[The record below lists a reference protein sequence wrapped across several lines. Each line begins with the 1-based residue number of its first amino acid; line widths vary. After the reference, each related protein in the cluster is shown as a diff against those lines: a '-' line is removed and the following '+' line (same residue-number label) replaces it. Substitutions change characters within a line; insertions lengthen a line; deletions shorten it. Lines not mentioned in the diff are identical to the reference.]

1 VLIRV
6 GARFLGGAI
15 AGGYVAPTRLRTAGL
30 GRGLLALGGL
40 GVALAVN
47 YGQVYPDLQPRL
59 VLTATLLAV
68 LLFEIVASRE
78 ASAFI
83 LGLERGVEAQQ
94 ADEGALE
101 PVPGPG

>member
-1 VLIRV
+1 MELQRRRMIQALAAAA
-6 GARFLGGAI
+6 GSLG
-15 AGGYVAPTRLRTAGL
+15 TL
-30 GRGLLALGGL
+30 GRMAS
-40 GVALAVN
+40 A
-47 YGQVYPDLQPRL
+47 
-59 VLTATLLAV
+59 ATEPPPEKLHAAGLAV

-83 LGLERGVEAQQ
+83 LGLERGVEEQE